1 MSDYVTLRTRIAD
14 ELANDGAVTDAQIA
28 YAVQDAIKMY
38 ERRMWWW
45 NQNYTSAFT
54 TVANQEFYTSSDW
67 AALSNTIQIDSMTVT
82 YDSVK
87 SPLRAVD
94 ALSIDDEQDGSV
106 VGVPT
111 VFAYYT
117 QSIRF
122 YAIPDDAYAITVSYV
137 NKLTA
142 LSADADTNAWTTE
155 AEELIRHAAK
165 RKIAMN
171 YMHAPDVADRVAPL
185 EKEAFDALM
194 AENRRRQPNTILRS
208 PAMLDRK
215 RFNII
220 TG

>member
-1 MSDYVTLRTRIAD
+1 MSDYITLRTRIAD

-45 NQNYTSAFT
+45 NQSVTSAFS
-54 TVANQEFYTSSDW
+54 TVALQEYYTVSDW
-67 AALSNTIQIDSMTVT
+67 ADMANAVEIDAMTVL
-82 YDSVK
+82 YSSVL
-87 SPLRAVD
+87 SPLKAVD
-94 ALSIDDEQDGSV
+94 FVTINDEQNGYV
-106 VGVPT
+106 KGVPR
-111 VFAYYT
+111 VFAYYD

-122 YAIPDDAYAITVSYV
+122 YPIPYDAYPITVSYV
-137 NKLTA
+137 TRLTT

-208 PAMLDRK
+208 PAMLDHK